1 MRGAERRSNLLPSC
15 ARSPPGD
22 SDDQVVGFVRA
33 RYGDF
38 VLLRPPF
45 KLDTWLLWGGPALI
59 LLIGAWGLRRYLRRQ
74 SPVAATPALS
84 PDEQRR
90 LARILDEGPGR

>member
-1 MRGAERRSNLLPSC
+1 VEAT
-15 ARSPPGD
+15 ARYAIDYD
-22 SDDQVVGFVRA
+22 SDDQAVGFVRA

-59 LLIGAWGLRRYLRRQ
+59 LLIGVSL
-74 SPVAATPALS
+74 PV
-84 PDEQRR
+84 
-90 LARILDEGPGR
+90 